1 MLTSSAKSV
10 VTGELPHSSK
20 KLNETSA
27 EDSHAHNN
35 IGGCN
40 PASLDIDEGKDESCR
55 CKGEKT
61 AGAFSA
67 TAKKNNETENTHRGP
82 GLPMREGR
90 GATLFSRSS

>member
-1 MLTSSAKSV
+1 MLTSGAKSV

-27 EDSHAHNN
+27 EDSHAYNN

-67 TAKKNNETENTHRGP
+67 TAKKKQ
-82 GLPMREGR
+82 
-90 GATLFSRSS
+90 